1 MAYGNRGRQQYDNN
15 NSGALFENDRANGD
29 KDPHMKGSAE
39 VDGIEYW
46 VAGWWTRPNKGGDEF
61 LKIRLTPKDEGG
73 GGGNNRGG
81 GSRGANGGSNRGS
94 GGYGSD
100 TRGSRGA
107 GRGGND
113 SRADN
118 RGRDQGRGGN
128 EGGGG
133 GFDEMDDDI
142 PF

>member
-46 VAGWWTRPNKGGDEF
+46 VAGWWTRPKQGGDEF

-73 GGGNNRGG
+73 GRGGNTGGRG
-81 GSRGANGGSNRGS
+81 GGSNRGS

-100 TRGSRGA
+100 NRGSRGA

-113 SRADN
+113 SRSDN

-133 GFDEMDDDI
+133 GFDEMDDDV